1 MLDTLKC
8 ILCLALI
15 AVASAAII
23 TLRTVNTVVAALPAQ
38 LTAEAANTRA
48 DMNYEIA
55 GAVTVAVGTVN
66 IQANALRQAAV
77 HEIRAAREDIAGELG
92 TAALALDR
100 RAAKTAMDSL
110 IVLDHHAKEFEDRID
125 DTNVILLGVAKP
137 ARSALVQLSEAE
149 PDLLDH
155 EKQIVDN
162 WAKSAGALN
171 TALPKLTV
179 EAENLTTHEAAAPAP
194 RSRIARQLQHSRSAV
209 ARCSIGALAL
219 SLPQTVRHRRELIVS
234 LKCQDRPFAKRLQI
248 FIISSSAP
256 IGRTTRTPAPTA
268 GFSSRIRRATNQ
280 AARKD
285 RTSSQ
290 SHLSSA
296 ILAK

>member
-179 EAENLTTHEAAAPAP
+179 EAENLTTHAD
-194 RSRIARQLQHSRSAV
+194 RIA
-209 ARCSIGALAL
+209 GALDQL
-219 SLPQTVRHRRELIVS
+219 V
-234 LKCQDRPFAKRLQI
+234 
-248 FIISSSAP
+248 
-256 IGRTTRTPAPTA
+256 TRTEQHRPWWWKLLRLRL
-268 GFSSRIRRATNQ
+268 GRE
-280 AARKD
+280 
-285 RTSSQ
+285 
-290 SHLSSA
+290 
-296 ILAK
+296 